1 MTYLAVVLQL
11 SSSFTLLVAL
21 SRSLR
26 AEIAKLLGMKD
37 KANPKTPM
45 TASKRAWEGQ

>member
-1 MTYLAVVLQL
+1 MDAMVYVTGMLQL

-26 AEIAKLLGMKD
+26 SEIATLLGMKE
-37 KANPKTPM
+37 TPAA
-45 TASKRAWEGQ
+45 TKRAWEG